1 MFRDSICIC
10 WQIENKNMS
19 RIGVRDCSKW
29 FKSRLK
35 NIQATGKKKN
45 RNSVKLNLI
54 HQKRIDPL

>member
-19 RIGVRDCSKW
+19 RIGVRHCSKW

-35 NIQATGKKKN
+35 NIQATKEKKKKESKFCEAQPN
-45 RNSVKLNLI
+45 TPKT
-54 HQKRIDPL
+54 

>member
-35 NIQATGKKKN
+35 NIQATGKKKKSKFCEAQPN
-45 RNSVKLNLI
+45 TPKTY
-54 HQKRIDPL
+54 

>member
-35 NIQATGKKKN
+35 NIQATEKKK
-45 RNSVKLNLI
+45 K
-54 HQKRIDPL
+54 KRIEIL